1 MSPLEIGLNTT
12 MDEILRVYPSA
23 KLGLFRR
30 YHIGGCT
37 ACGYQLT
44 DTLGEVMREHSITD
58 SLEKVIECIR
68 ESQEVETRLQILPM
82 TVVLARSC
90 GLWTCG
96 HGKNGSKLTFLAL
109 GCSPW
114 S

>member
-44 DTLGEVMREHSITD
+44 DTLGEGN
-58 SLEKVIECIR
+58 
-68 ESQEVETRLQILPM
+68 
-82 TVVLARSC
+82 A
-90 GLWTCG
+90 
-96 HGKNGSKLTFLAL
+96 
-109 GCSPW
+109 
-114 S
+114 